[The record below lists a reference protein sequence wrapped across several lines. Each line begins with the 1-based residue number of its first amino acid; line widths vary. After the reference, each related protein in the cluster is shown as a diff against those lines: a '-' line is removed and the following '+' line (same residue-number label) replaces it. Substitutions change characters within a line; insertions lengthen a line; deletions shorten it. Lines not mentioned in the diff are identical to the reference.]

1 MTLRLRSQRQIQ
13 TDIINAIVAR
23 LGLTDVNPGSIIDVL
38 TQAVAQEDFNQYV
51 QMSQIVRLVDLDSTT
66 GVDLD
71 NRAFEYGISRTG
83 AQSAIGTVTL
93 IRTGY
98 TKISTSF
105 VSSGVLAPSEGDTLL
120 RVNDASGFRD
130 SDKSTFGDLT
140 NNIFSQVVIGRGTD
154 NEETR
159 RISFSQNDSLMD
171 NNEGS
176 AGVQEDDSGTFWY
189 ISLAEEL
196 QNDHSFTEEIVF
208 IPPTPDVGSD
218 TISIPA
224 GTTVSTPATGTSA
237 AVNFDIIVDYELE
250 QGEDT
255 LINVDVRASEVGSI
269 GNAGS
274 GSISLISLEGIGVS
288 NDSAFTTGTD
298 IESDNGLRDRIRSHI
313 QSLSRGTREA
323 VLNAIVGL
331 VDTATSRRVVSSS
344 VILPQDTN
352 TPVKVYIDDGT
363 GFEPSFTDQSFE
375 TVVGSASKGTT
386 RLQLDFAP
394 LVKAS
399 IESANSEPFNLSQVF
414 EEDADTGLTL
424 IPRVGSDEEI
434 INIFS
439 TDLDF
444 PATVRAEEIVRIIND
459 RSELIEARTSEGG
472 TKIVITAKI
481 DINEDIFIFGGTA
494 NPFIQFTN
502 NEQSTLYLYKND
514 KLLSKD
520 GSTAFL
526 DSADGNFNFGN
537 VGEVLEIIVDG
548 KSNNA
553 QTVTLTGTLEVL
565 EVIDAINAEVAG
577 LTAVAIES
585 DTKVRLLS
593 NTTFSSSSKLQ
604 VSSGGAN
611 IQLGFT
617 TDEAVGSDRDYTLNR
632 ELGTIQLNTT
642 LVDGD
647 LITSGND
654 FNRASVRTNFPVS
667 NETRI
672 DSSVAFTLRVDEDDT
687 ATDAVESGGVEINV
701 VFDDRFSGNYLD
713 SDNVSDSRSET
724 QFGFNRQS
732 FTQLEGGLPALI
744 LEFLNDQLYPYATA
758 FLRTIGDGDFIE
770 VRTNTIGSNA
780 VTTTETTDLRNGTL
794 RFTLPSGSLP
804 GLWDGIVTETDR
816 ISDLFQN
823 ERPHLAFRETSSTEP
838 APDGYEFAP
847 TDALIVVI
855 NDDFTNGT
863 FNIPMSFTDELDGGE
878 TLTTRTFTGI
888 DLGDIF
894 TSDSGQLL
902 YDDPT
907 DIDTTGGLNVNNE
920 DPKLPNDINL
930 VDYYLAF
937 TGKNSALVDAMTNP
951 NGEVEV
957 ARNILRI
964 PSNGEVIL
972 STLLTD
978 GVCEVNMATGTQA
991 NRMICE
997 SESGAWTYNS
1007 IAETSPITS
1016 VTRGTGND
1024 AGSSFLFFGSGA
1036 TGELELSDLSA
1047 FAAGD
1052 IIAVADLNQ
1061 EVNNG
1066 SFVIQSIDEDPDTR
1080 RPFVQVLDANGV
1092 TESNASGSAVLS
1104 KKRRIT
1110 AYESTGFVSIGD
1122 STDSDTFFDETPLGG
1137 DEYVII
1143 PSTIENLEVQMN
1155 NTRLSS
1161 LSLTSEIAASDSGT
1175 RLQITSDSPG
1185 SQGFVEVT
1193 GGVANNGLDF
1203 NTESYRGLQGYNYY
1217 IGLLALVHRT
1227 IYGDDT
1233 DLNTFPGV
1241 GAAGVQFQVLAPTV
1255 TEIILELDITL
1266 NEGVSISA
1274 VENQVN
1280 TAVTGY
1286 INGLGVGED
1295 IIVEEIRSRVIQ
1307 INGIRDVVI
1316 VRLTGGSG
1324 GTSFDNIRNIAIADN
1339 EIGRIAVSDI
1349 TIG

>member
-71 NRAFEYGISRTG
+71 NRAFEYGIGRTG

-159 RISFSQNDSLMD
+159 RISFSQNDSLTD

-189 ISLAEEL
+189 ISLEEEL

-208 IPPTPDVGSD
+208 IPPTPEVGSD

-224 GTTVSTPATGTSA
+224 GTTVSTPSTGTSA
-237 AVNFDIIVDYELE
+237 AVTFDIIVDYELE

-255 LINVDVRASEVGSI
+255 LINVDVRASDVGSI

-274 GSISLISLEGIGVS
+274 GAISLISLEGIGVS

-481 DINEDIFIFGGTA
+481 DVNEDIFIFGGTA

-526 DSADGNFNFGN
+526 DSADGNFSFPNTGAEL
-537 VGEVLEIIVDG
+537 EVIVDG

-553 QTVTLTGTLEVL
+553 QTVTLSGTLEVL
-565 EVIDAINAEVAG
+565 EVVDAINAEVAG
-577 LTAVAIES
+577 LTAIAIES

-593 NTTFSSSSKLQ
+593 NTAFSSSSKLQ
-604 VSSGGAN
+604 ITSGGAN
-611 IQLGFT
+611 TQLGFS
-617 TDEAVGSDRDYTLNR
+617 TDEAVGDDRDYTLNR
-632 ELGTIQLNTT
+632 ELGTIQLNTS
-642 LVDGD
+642 LIDGD
-647 LITSGND
+647 FITSGND
-654 FNRASVRTNFPVS
+654 FNRASVRTNFPVD

-672 DSSVAFTLRVDEDDT
+672 DSSVSFTLRVDEDDT
-687 ATDAVESGGVEINV
+687 ATDAVESGGVEINI

-713 SDNVSDSRSET
+713 SDNVSDGRSET

-758 FLRTIGDGDFIE
+758 FVRTVGNGDFIE
-770 VRTNTIGSNA
+770 IRTNTIGSSA

-794 RFTLPSGSLP
+794 RFTLPSGSAP

-816 ISDLFQN
+816 VSGLFQN

-838 APDGYEFAP
+838 TPDGYEFAP

-863 FNIPMSFTDELDGGE
+863 FNVPMSFTDELDSGE
-878 TLTTRTFTGI
+878 TITSRTFTGI

-907 DIDTTGGLNVNNE
+907 DIDTTNGLNVNNE

-937 TGKNSALVDAMTNP
+937 TGNNDDD
-951 NGEVEV
+951 EVEV

-964 PSNGEVIL
+964 PSNSEVIL
-972 STLLTD
+972 STLVTD
-978 GVCEVNMATGTQA
+978 GMCILGGAMGTQA

-997 SESGAWTYNS
+997 SEGGAWTYNS

-1047 FAAGD
+1047 FASGD
-1052 IIAVADLNQ
+1052 IISVADLNQ

-1066 SFVIQSIDEDPDTR
+1066 SFVIQSIDEDPDTG

-1092 TESNASGSAVLS
+1092 TESNASGSAVIS

-1110 AYESTGFVSIGD
+1110 AFESTGFVSIGTAGTQ
-1122 STDSDTFFDETPLGG
+1122 STFFDETPLGG

-1175 RLQITSDSPG
+1175 RLQITSDSSG

-1193 GGVANNGLDF
+1193 GGVANNELDF

-1324 GTSFDNIRNIAIADN
+1324 GTSFDDIRNIAIADN